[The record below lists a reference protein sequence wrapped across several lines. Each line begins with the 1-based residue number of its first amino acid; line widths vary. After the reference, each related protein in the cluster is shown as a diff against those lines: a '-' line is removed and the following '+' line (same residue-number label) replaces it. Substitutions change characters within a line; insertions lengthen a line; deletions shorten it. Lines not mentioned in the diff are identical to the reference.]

1 MTDSAGVASV
11 LFVSQDPFLEAR
23 VRRVRT
29 GTRRGAGGFR
39 LLLAR
44 EFDPRSD
51 VALFILPAALTN
63 TIPAPDGRLA
73 LPVLAYGPEQSL
85 AAALL
90 RGCVDYLRDPWTL
103 TELELR
109 VTRWLEARVPAR
121 RFGGLWLEGTTL
133 HGPTAAVP
141 LSAAEA
147 RLLEM
152 LLHNAGRVTSR
163 DALFYRL
170 WGRLPTTR
178 SRVVDVHVAA
188 LRRKCRTALSG
199 SDAACGDGA
208 LGGDTA
214 GGEATGG
221 DAPGRAGAAGAAGS
235 RGLTI
240 TAVRGEGYLLTI
252 AGEQARETSVT
263 RTARPAGC

>member
-1 MTDSAGVASV
+1 MTDSAGPASV
-11 LFVSQDPFLEAR
+11 LFVSQDPFLDAR
-23 VRRVRT
+23 VRRART
-29 GTRRGAGGFR
+29 ARRGGHGFR

-44 EFDPRSD
+44 EFDPRRD
-51 VALFILPAALTN
+51 VALFILPAAITN
-63 TIPAPDGRLA
+63 TILAPDGHLA
-73 LPVLAYGPEQSL
+73 LPVLAYGPEHSL

-109 VTRWLEARVPAR
+109 VNRWLEARLPAR

-133 HGPTAAVP
+133 HGPTAAVS

-170 WGRLPTTR
+170 WGRLPTTP

-188 LRRKCRTALSG
+188 LRRKCRI
-199 SDAACGDGA
+199 
-208 LGGDTA
+208 
-214 GGEATGG
+214 ATGG
-221 DAPGRAGAAGAAGS
+221 DDASGGDAAGDGAPGGDAGS
-235 RGLTI
+235 GGLTI
-240 TAVRGEGYLLTI
+240 TAVRGEGYLLTT
-252 AGEQARETSVT
+252 AGDQA
-263 RTARPAGC
+263 

>member
-1 MTDSAGVASV
+1 MTDSAGVANV
-11 LFVSQDPFLEAR
+11 LFVSQDPLLEAR
-23 VRRVRT
+23 VRRART
-29 GTRRGAGGFR
+29 GRRRGGGGFR
-39 LLLAR
+39 LVLAR
-44 EFDPRSD
+44 EFDPRRD
-51 VALFILPAALTN
+51 VALFILPVATTN
-63 TIPAPDGRLA
+63 TILAPDGRLA

-85 AAALL
+85 AGALL

-109 VTRWLEARVPAR
+109 VNRWLEARLPGR
-121 RFGGLWLEGTTL
+121 RFGGGLWLEGTTL

-141 LSAAEA
+141 LSTAEA

-170 WGRLPTTR
+170 WGRLPTTP

-188 LRRKCRTALSG
+188 LRRKCRTAAG
-199 SDAACGDGA
+199 DDAV
-208 LGGDTA
+208 
-214 GGEATGG
+214 GG
-221 DAPGRAGAAGAAGS
+221 DARGRGAGGS
-235 RGLTI
+235 GVAI
-240 TAVRGEGYLLTI
+240 TAVRGEGYLLTATDDQPRGVI
-252 AGEQARETSVT
+252 

>member
-1 MTDSAGVASV
+1 MTDSAGVARV
-11 LFVSQDPFLEAR
+11 LFVSQDPVLEAR

-29 GTRRGAGGFR
+29 GARRGGGGFR

-63 TIPAPDGRLA
+63 TILAPDGRLA

-109 VTRWLEARVPAR
+109 VNRWLEARLPAR
-121 RFGGLWLEGTTL
+121 RFGGLWLQGTTL

-188 LRRKCRTALSG
+188 LRRKCRIAAGGGDSAGDDALDGGTAG
-199 SDAACGDGA
+199 GDGA
-208 LGGDTA
+208 LGG
-214 GGEATGG
+214 
-221 DAPGRAGAAGAAGS
+221 AGAAGVARS
-235 RGLTI
+235 SGLSI

-252 AGEQARETSVT
+252 TGELA
-263 RTARPAGC
+263 

>member
-23 VRRVRT
+23 MRRLRT
-29 GTRRGAGGFR
+29 GARRGGGGFR

-44 EFDPRSD
+44 EIDPRSD

-63 TIPAPDGRLA
+63 TILAPDGRLA

-85 AAALL
+85 ATALL

-109 VTRWLEARVPAR
+109 VNRWLEARLPAR
-121 RFGGLWLEGTTL
+121 RFGGLWLDGTTL
-133 HGPTAAVP
+133 HGPATAVM

-147 RLLEM
+147 RLLDM

-170 WGRLPTTR
+170 WGRLPTTP

-188 LRRKCRTALSG
+188 LRRKCRI
-199 SDAACGDGA
+199 AAGGDGA
-208 LGGDTA
+208 A
-214 GGEATGG
+214 GG
-221 DAPGRAGAAGAAGS
+221 DAADDDALGGAGAAGAAGS
-235 RGLTI
+235 TGLTI
-240 TAVRGEGYLLTI
+240 SAVRGEGYLLTI
-252 AGEQARETSVT
+252 AGEQA
-263 RTARPAGC
+263 

>member
-1 MTDSAGVASV
+1 MTDPAGIARV
-11 LFVSQDPFLEAR
+11 LFVSHDPFLEAR
-23 VRRVRT
+23 VQRVRT
-29 GTRRGAGGFR
+29 GARRGGGGFR
-39 LLLAR
+39 LLLSR

-51 VALFILPAALTN
+51 VALFIVPAALTN
-63 TIPAPDGRLA
+63 TILAPDGRLA

-85 AAALL
+85 AAAFL

-109 VTRWLEARVPAR
+109 VNRWLEAHLPAR
-121 RFGGLWLEGTTL
+121 RCGGLWLEGTTL
-133 HGPTAAVP
+133 QGPTATVP

-170 WGRLPTTR
+170 WGRLPTTP

-188 LRRKCRTALSG
+188 LRRKCRL
-199 SDAACGDGA
+199 AAGDYA
-208 LGGDTA
+208 LGGDA
-214 GGEATGG
+214 GNGV
-221 DAPGRAGAAGAAGS
+221 
-235 RGLTI
+235 TI
-240 TAVRGEGYLLTI
+240 TAVRGEGYLLTP
-252 AGEQARETSVT
+252 AVT
-263 RTARPAGC
+263 RTARRAGC

>member
-23 VRRVRT
+23 VRRART
-29 GTRRGAGGFR
+29 GARRGGGGFR

-51 VALFILPAALTN
+51 VALFILPAALAN
-63 TIPAPDGRLA
+63 TILAPDGRLA

-109 VTRWLEARVPAR
+109 VNRWLEARLPAR
-121 RFGGLWLEGTTL
+121 RFGGLWLQGTTL

-141 LSAAEA
+141 LSAVEA

-170 WGRLPTTR
+170 WGRLPTTP
-178 SRVVDVHVAA
+178 SRVVDVHVAS

-199 SDAACGDGA
+199 SGAAG
-208 LGGDTA
+208 GGDTA
-214 GGEATGG
+214 EDGGTAGG
-221 DAPGRAGAAGAAGS
+221 DVALGGAGAAGAAGS
-235 RGLTI
+235 SGVTI
-240 TAVRGEGYLLTI
+240 TAVRGEGYLLAIT
-252 AGEQARETSVT
+252 GEQAY
-263 RTARPAGC
+263 

>member
-1 MTDSAGVASV
+1 MTDSAGLASV
-11 LFVSQDPFLEAR
+11 LFVSQDPFLDAR
-23 VRRVRT
+23 VRRART
-29 GTRRGAGGFR
+29 GPRRGGRGFR

-51 VALFILPAALTN
+51 VALFILPAAITN
-63 TIPAPDGRLA
+63 TILAPDGRLA

-109 VTRWLEARVPAR
+109 VIRWLEACLPAR

-133 HGPTAAVP
+133 HGPTATVA

-170 WGRLPTTR
+170 WGRLPATP

-188 LRRKCRTALSG
+188 LRRKCRTASG
-199 SDAACGDGA
+199 GGA
-208 LGGDTA
+208 MGGGA
-214 GGEATGG
+214 SGG
-221 DAPGRAGAAGAAGS
+221 GAAGS
-235 RGLTI
+235 GLTI

-252 AGEQARETSVT
+252 ASDQA
-263 RTARPAGC
+263 

>member
-1 MTDSAGVASV
+1 MTDSPGPASV
-11 LFVSQDPFLEAR
+11 LFVSRDPFLDAR
-23 VRRVRT
+23 VRRARS
-29 GTRRGAGGFR
+29 RRFR

-44 EFDPRSD
+44 ELDPCSD
-51 VALFILPAALTN
+51 VALFVIPVAATN
-63 TIPAPDGRLA
+63 TILAPDGRLA
-73 LPVLAYGPEQSL
+73 LPVLAYGPERSL

-109 VTRWLEARVPAR
+109 VSRWLEARLPAR
-121 RFGGLWLEGTTL
+121 RFGGGLRLEGTTL
-133 HGPTAAVP
+133 HGPTATVS

-170 WGRLPTTR
+170 WGRLPTTP

-188 LRRKCRTALSG
+188 LRHKCRI
-199 SDAACGDGA
+199 AA
-208 LGGDTA
+208 GGD
-214 GGEATGG
+214 
-221 DAPGRAGAAGAAGS
+221 GAAGS
-235 RGLTI
+235 GVAI
-240 TAVRGEGYLLTI
+240 TAVRGEGYLLT
-252 AGEQARETSVT
+252 AADDQ
-263 RTARPAGC
+263 P

>member
-1 MTDSAGVASV
+1 MTGSAGVASV

-23 VRRVRT
+23 VRRART
-29 GTRRGAGGFR
+29 AARRGGGGFR

-51 VALFILPAALTN
+51 AALFILPAALTN
-63 TIPAPDGRLA
+63 TILAPDGRLA

-90 RGCVDYLRDPWTL
+90 RGCVDYLREPWTL
-103 TELELR
+103 IELELR
-109 VTRWLEARVPAR
+109 VNRWLEARLPAR

-133 HGPTAAVP
+133 HGPTRAVS

-152 LLHNAGRVTSR
+152 LLYNAGRVTSR

-170 WGRLPTTR
+170 WGRLPTTP

-188 LRRKCRTALSG
+188 LRRKCRTATGDDALS
-199 SDAACGDGA
+199 
-208 LGGDTA
+208 
-214 GGEATGG
+214 GG
-221 DAPGRAGAAGAAGS
+221 DAAGGAGALLGGAGAGDDGLDGGTAGS
-235 RGLTI
+235 SGLTI

-252 AGEQARETSVT
+252 AGEQA
-263 RTARPAGC
+263 

>member
-29 GTRRGAGGFR
+29 GARRGGGGFR

-44 EFDPRSD
+44 EFDPHSD
-51 VALFILPAALTN
+51 VALFVLPAALTN

-109 VTRWLEARVPAR
+109 VNRWLEARLPAR
-121 RFGGLWLEGTTL
+121 RFGGLWLQGTTL

-170 WGRLPTTR
+170 WGRLPTTP

-188 LRRKCRTALSG
+188 LRRKCRI
-199 SDAACGDGA
+199 AAG
-208 LGGDTA
+208 GGDTA
-214 GGEATGG
+214 GDDALDGGTAGGTGALG
-221 DAPGRAGAAGAAGS
+221 GAGAAGAAGS
-235 RGLTI
+235 GGLTI

-252 AGEQARETSVT
+252 AGVT

>member
-1 MTDSAGVASV
+1 M
-11 LFVSQDPFLEAR
+11 
-23 VRRVRT
+23 RRLRT
-29 GTRRGAGGFR
+29 GARRGGGGFR

-44 EFDPRSD
+44 EIDPRSD
-51 VALFILPAALTN
+51 VSLFILPAALTN

-109 VTRWLEARVPAR
+109 VNRWLEARLPAR
-121 RFGGLWLEGTTL
+121 RFGGGLWLEGTTL
-133 HGPTAAVP
+133 HGPGAAVS

-147 RLLEM
+147 RLLDM

-170 WGRLPTTR
+170 WGRLPTTP

-199 SDAACGDGA
+199 GDAAGDGA
-208 LGGDTA
+208 MTGA
-214 GGEATGG
+214 ATGG
-221 DAPGRAGAAGAAGS
+221 GADGS
-235 RGLTI
+235 GVAI
-240 TAVRGEGYLLTI
+240 TAVRGEGYLLTTTDD
-252 AGEQARETSVT
+252 QS
-263 RTARPAGC
+263 

>member
-1 MTDSAGVASV
+1 MTDSTGVASV
-11 LFVSQDPFLEAR
+11 LFVSQDPVLEAR
-23 VRRVRT
+23 VRRART
-29 GTRRGAGGFR
+29 GARRGGGGFR

-51 VALFILPAALTN
+51 VALFILPAALSN
-63 TIPAPDGRLA
+63 TILAPEGRLT

-109 VTRWLEARVPAR
+109 VNRWLEARLPAR
-121 RFGGLWLEGTTL
+121 RCGGLWLEGTTL

-147 RLLEM
+147 RLLDM
-152 LLHNAGRVTSR
+152 LLYNAGRVTSR

-170 WGRLPTTR
+170 WGRLPTTP

-188 LRRKCRTALSG
+188 LRRKCRI
-199 SDAACGDGA
+199 AAGGDGA
-208 LGGDTA
+208 S
-214 GGEATGG
+214 GG
-221 DAPGRAGAAGAAGS
+221 DAGGSGAVGGGVA
-235 RGLTI
+235 I
-240 TAVRGEGYLLTI
+240 TAVRGEGYLLT
-252 AGEQARETSVT
+252 AADDQ
-263 RTARPAGC
+263 P

>member
-23 VRRVRT
+23 VRRART
-29 GTRRGAGGFR
+29 GARRGGGGFR

-51 VALFILPAALTN
+51 VALFILPAALAN
-63 TIPAPDGRLA
+63 TILAPDGRLA

-109 VTRWLEARVPAR
+109 VNRWLEARLPAR
-121 RFGGLWLEGTTL
+121 RFGGLWLQGTTL

-141 LSAAEA
+141 LSAVEA

-170 WGRLPTTR
+170 WGRLPTTP
-178 SRVVDVHVAA
+178 SRVVDVHVAS

-199 SDAACGDGA
+199 SDAADGDGA
-208 LGGDTA
+208 RSGSDAAGGGDTA
-214 GGEATGG
+214 GDDAVDGGTAGG
-221 DAPGRAGAAGAAGS
+221 DVALGGAGAASAAGS
-235 RGLTI
+235 SGVTI
-240 TAVRGEGYLLTI
+240 TAVRGEGYLLAIT
-252 AGEQARETSVT
+252 GE
-263 RTARPAGC
+263 PG